1 MVYSLSLLTFLIKSK
16 TNKMKTKIINT
27 INEWAPEAVSLVSN
41 LESTNENLADYELL
55 QKLAEVCKQ
64 KINSGLENDLE
75 QVREITKV
83 LNILYQGEK
92 QYTKNAIENEF
103 LTVLSFE
110 ESPGSLKKHLDLFPD
125 ELRKGYIK
133 TIIEN

>member
-1 MVYSLSLLTFLIKSK
+1 
-16 TNKMKTKIINT
+16 MKTKIINT